1 MKNYFKIANL
11 TLGINKEPLLIVD
24 LGINHNGNL
33 DKAIYLS
40 DLAIKNG
47 AKIIKHQ
54 THIADEEMSIEAKK
68 IIPGNSKHNIFKII
82 KETSLSLNDEKKLMQ
97 YVKSRKAIF
106 ISTPFSK
113 AAADHLN
120 SLKVP
125 CFKIGSG
132 ECNNYPLINYISKF
146 KKPIILSTGMND
158 INSVKKAVQIIKK
171 NRVPL
176 AIMHCTNIY
185 PTPTNLVRVKAMLEL
200 KKNFPNVPYGLSDHT
215 STNYT
220 CYSAVAH
227 GASVIEKHFTDNK
240 KSKGPD
246 MSASMDPLDLKNM
259 IEGMNIIFNSLE
271 GKKKPVK
278 EELKTINFAFASIAA
293 TKDIKINE
301 KFTKENIFPLRPYS
315 GYFKVKDYK
324 YLLGKKSKNNIK
336 KGFQIKKNDV
346 FK

>member
-1 MKNYFKIANL
+1 MQNYFKISNL
-11 TLGINKEPLLIVD
+11 KLGINKEPLLIVD

-54 THIADEEMSIEAKK
+54 THIAEEEMSIEAKK

-82 KETSLSLNDEKKLMQ
+82 KDTSLPLHDEKKLMK
-97 YVKSRKAIF
+97 YVQSKNAIF

-120 SLKVP
+120 NLKVP

-132 ECNNYPLINYISKF
+132 ECNNYPLIKYISKF

-158 INSVKKAVQIIKK
+158 ISSVRKAVNIIRK
-171 NRVPL
+171 NKVPL

-185 PTPTNLVRVKAMLEL
+185 PTPIQLVRVKAMLEL
-200 KKNFPNVPYGLSDHT
+200 KKNFPNIPYGLSDHT
-215 STNYT
+215 SSNYT

-240 KSKGPD
+240 DSKGPD
-246 MSASMDPLDLKNM
+246 MSASMDPSDLRNM
-259 IEGMNIIFNSLE
+259 IEGIHTIFHSLE
-271 GKKKPVK
+271 GKKEPVK
-278 EELKTINFAFASIAA
+278 EELKTINFAFSSISA
-293 TKDIKINE
+293 TKDIKKNE
-301 KFTKENIFPLRPYS
+301 KFTEENIFPLRPYS
-315 GYFKVKDYK
+315 GFFKVKDYK
-324 YLLGKKSKNNIK
+324 FLLGKKSNNNIK
-336 KGFQIKKNDV
+336 KGFQIKKKDV
-346 FK
+346 Y